1 MTKPKFFIVAVAA
14 LTAVALLS
22 IKVAGQSETPND
34 AAVTAEPAGGTGQ
47 YVVKLPEPQTII
59 ESNALVSGVV
69 VTKGYQR
76 IGEVPGD
83 DGSGLRISAVQV
95 STCDSHTFR
104 GLIVQAQQARGGARS
119 AVSYLDEDELD
130 TLIAAVQNLA
140 KLQPQDN
147 RLTDLD
153 ASFRSKGDLEVI
165 NVNNNGT
172 RMAGVRCT
180 QLLRPTGQIVWAT
193 AMFGV
198 NRLELL
204 QHQLEAGKQALE
216 GLKNPEK

>member
-1 MTKPKFFIVAVAA
+1 MTKSKWFVMSAA
-14 LTAVALLS
+14 LAGMALLS
-22 IKVAGQSETPND
+22 LKVTGQAESPDATAPETISG
-34 AAVTAEPAGGTGQ
+34 ASQ
-47 YVVKLPEPQTII
+47 YVVKLPEPATIL
-59 ESNALVSGVV
+59 ESNALASGVL

-83 DGSGLRISAVQV
+83 DGSVLRISAAQV
-95 STCDSHTFR
+95 TTGDKAYR
-104 GLIVQAQQARGGARS
+104 GLIVQVQQSGRNGGGSRA
-119 AVSYLDEDELD
+119 AVAYVDEDELD
-130 TLIAAVQNLA
+130 SLIAAVQSLT

-147 RLTDLD
+147 HLTDLD
-153 ASFRSKGDLEVI
+153 ADYRSKGDLEVI

-172 RMAGVRCT
+172 RMGGVRCT
-180 QLLRPTGQIVWAT
+180 QLLRPTGNIVWAT

-216 GLKNPEK
+216 ALKNADK